1 MFQLMKGDAGY
12 WVRIRD
18 GVDILAVTT
27 NLRKTKEEALHDAV
41 RAADL
46 IEDNTIETNDEVTI
60 TYYETSDVAGG
71 GKEVKLKRR
80 TEKKL

>member
-1 MFQLMKGDAGY
+1 MFQLMHGYVGY

-27 NLRKTKEEALHDAV
+27 NLRKTKEEALHDAI
-41 RAADL
+41 RTADL
-46 IEDNTIETNDEVTI
+46 VEDDTIETPDTVTI
-60 TYYETSDVAGG
+60 TYYETEDTSDG
-71 GKEVKLKRR
+71 GKQIKIKRK